1 MIEQAVKNGDATKGN
16 AQAVAF
22 TAMKPMLFVEPPK
35 ANDAVLF
42 YKSEM
47 CGFSFGAKRRLIEP
61 NDVVCLGR
69 LDEQHR
75 LHRRECHRLSVPFG
89 SVSVLH
95 SMFSHLSDC
104 GERN

>member
-42 YKSEM
+42 YKS
-47 CGFSFGAKRRLIEP
+47 GTW
-61 NDVVCLGR
+61 
-69 LDEQHR
+69 
-75 LHRRECHRLSVPFG
+75 HRRR
-89 SVSVLH
+89 
-95 SMFSHLSDC
+95 SHTFVNGGDGL
-104 GERN
+104 